1 MLNCKN
7 NDRSHAHVPSFPQW
21 ERLAKLW
28 TLTGIVQDIFITTG
42 FLRMPFYVQG
52 RSLLHPRQPLIL
64 HFYNVV
70 ISRMVHERNHSVK
83 PLASFIQHKSL
94 EIHAGSCVWQ

>member
-28 TLTGIVQDIFITTG
+28 TLTGIVQDVFITTG
-42 FLRMPFYVQG
+42 FLRMPFMSIAV
-52 RSLLHPRQPLIL
+52 L
-64 HFYNVV
+64 
-70 ISRMVHERNHSVK
+70 
-83 PLASFIQHKSL
+83 SFIL
-94 EIHAGSCVWQ
+94 GNL